1 MKSRLHYFLL
11 IAATAAAVHGQN
23 LQAVLS
29 RMDVAGNQFKAMTS
43 HMDRITHVD
52 VINDDTPESG
62 TIRITRSKAKEIR
75 VSLDFSKPEP
85 KQVAISERKVE
96 IYYPKANRV
105 EEYDL
110 GKYKSLVDQFVLLG
124 FGTTGKD
131 LQKAYNLKF
140 VKDETVAEQK
150 CSRIELDPKD
160 SKVKKQYSKFE
171 LCIADPGGY
180 PVLQKL
186 IEPSGNY
193 TSITYSDI
201 KLNPDL
207 RPEAMNLNLPAGV
220 KREYPQK

>member
-1 MKSRLHYFLL
+1 MLRELL
-11 IAATAAAVHGQN
+11 QSGD
-23 LQAVLS
+23 L
-29 RMDVAGNQFKAMTS
+29 
-43 HMDRITHVD
+43 
-52 VINDDTPESG
+52 PESWIPPTG
-62 TIRITRSKAKEIR
+62 VLEWRER
-75 VSLDFSKPEP
+75 VRL
-85 KQVAISERKVE
+85 
-96 IYYPKANRV
+96 
-105 EEYDL
+105 
-110 GKYKSLVDQFVLLG
+110 YKSLVDQFVLLG